1 MKLHYRRCHVNN
13 EWIHPVWCGM
23 DRCGEKKASFVYFDL
38 HVSQHQFEYIVNT

>member
-23 DRCGEKKASFVYFDL
+23 DRCDEKKPRLFTLTYML
-38 HVSQHQFEYIVNT
+38 VNINLNIL